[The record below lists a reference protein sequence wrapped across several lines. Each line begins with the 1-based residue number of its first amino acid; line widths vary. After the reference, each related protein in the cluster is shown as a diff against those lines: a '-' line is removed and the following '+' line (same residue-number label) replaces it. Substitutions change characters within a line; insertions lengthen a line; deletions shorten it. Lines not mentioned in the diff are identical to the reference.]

1 MEIGAEGFAKDGR
14 FIGNQMRRLKTLM
27 GQRL

>member
-1 MEIGAEGFAKDGR
+1 MEIGAEDFAEDGG

-27 GQRL
+27 GRRF